1 MEKRSVE
8 AALFVELSDDE
19 NSFGIFPSP
28 RLSQKGELRRSSSI
42 QSLDKEFPM
51 SGSTLDGDSS
61 LPSRWTE
68 VERYKKL
75 KEDADTVIDSDF
87 AELDAWL
94 DEI

>member
-8 AALFVELSDDE
+8 AALFLELSDDE
-19 NSFGIFPSP
+19 NSFGTVPSP
-28 RLSQKGELRRSSSI
+28 QKGELRRSPSM
-42 QSLDKEFPM
+42 QSLDKEYPM
-51 SGSTLDGDSS
+51 SGSTLGGDSS

-68 VERYKKL
+68 VERYNKL